1 MKDAI
6 LVDIN
11 RKENLFNMRKNINK
25 IVGLTLCI
33 GMLTGCAQTPES
45 SLVKP
50 KGSKVENAYTE
61 TEGVD
66 MVNEDSSENTK
77 DKNTAVRTTIR
88 DLLNA
93 PETYK
98 SQTTD
103 DSAKL
108 VVNTD
113 ATVEIPDVEKI
124 SAISVTPAE
133 VTQDLLDRI
142 TDAFFSEAKLYT
154 SDSYY
159 TQTKDEIK
167 KTLDELKEDVA
178 NGNLDPYNW
187 GTDEDGNLY
196 YNIYDDIVSKSR
208 YYDDEFHACY
218 EELKRALKKGLVQL
232 VPKMSLLCC
241 DNLYQRVTAGTKD
254 TIPFDCNQFF
264 NGKLKDSFLPFDL
277 NSGIYAPNA
286 CIIGSFKVL
295 GAQKGKNNATIA
307 ELKVAYKGCF
317 TCPSVEAERIPMLPE
332 NYIASQEVEEILEM
346 VTHTPARLFMMTGE
360 AGTGKTTDARMLA
373 QILGLPYYVFTCG
386 PGTDELELLASTVP
400 NMGTKKRMLPQLPDF
415 QDLQMDPASALYV
428 LSGIYEDGISE
439 GEAFHKLLSLAFE
452 KGYESARKEKDFFLK
467 ESEIIKACRR
477 PSVLEIQEP
486 SMIEKPGTLTR
497 LNSLFDDGA
506 VTDLINGEKIRRDPN
521 TIIIMTTNLDYVGCG
536 NFNQS
541 VLSRMSLIQPKQ
553 ELTEEEMK
561 QRITARTG
569 YADENVL
576 RFMISVVKKIHAYLK
591 EEDLQDGVC
600 GYRELE
606 NWVLTFRAIK
616 DIRRAAQIAVLS
628 KAAMDPEEQEHLM
641 KTYIEPYY
649 SKQE

>member
-50 KGSKVENAYTE
+50 KGSKIENAYTE

-196 YNIYDDIVSKSR
+196 YNIYDDIEYWEEQYQSAPETKTLAEGRPVAGSQETENGTAENEFSGVAQMPDGSEYFYMTSSYGSDTLSVKIRKLAKSGGEKLPVDTTWSDYTSSSKGEKPTEESIGISLDEAKKMVQEKVDKMGITNLQFSDWSYALCNNLEKDNSLSNLGSGYAI
-208 YYDDEFHACY
+208 YYTRTINGVPITRTMADGGALEDMDSTMETWSY
-218 EELKRALKKGLVQL
+218 E
-232 VPKMSLLCC
+232 SLYFFV
-241 DNLYQRVTAGTKD
+241 DKDGIESMYYSNPYTIGETKTENL
-254 TIPFDCNQFF
+254 N
-264 NGKLKDSFLPFDL
+264 LLPF
-277 NSGIYAPNA
+277 
-286 CIIGSFKVL
+286 
-295 GAQKGKNNATIA
+295 
-307 ELKVAYKGCF
+307 
-317 TCPSVEAERIPMLPE
+317 
-332 NYIASQEVEEILEM
+332 
-346 VTHTPARLFMMTGE
+346 
-360 AGTGKTTDARMLA
+360 
-373 QILGLPYYVFTCG
+373 
-386 PGTDELELLASTVP
+386 
-400 NMGTKKRMLPQLPDF
+400 
-415 QDLQMDPASALYV
+415 
-428 LSGIYEDGISE
+428 
-439 GEAFHKLLSLAFE
+439 
-452 KGYESARKEKDFFLK
+452 
-467 ESEIIKACRR
+467 SEI
-477 PSVLEIQEP
+477 
-486 SMIEKPGTLTR
+486 
-497 LNSLFDDGA
+497 
-506 VTDLINGEKIRRDPN
+506 
-521 TIIIMTTNLDYVGCG
+521 
-536 NFNQS
+536 
-541 VLSRMSLIQPKQ
+541 
-553 ELTEEEMK
+553 
-561 QRITARTG
+561 
-569 YADENVL
+569 
-576 RFMISVVKKIHAYLK
+576 
-591 EEDLQDGVC
+591 
-600 GYRELE
+600 
-606 NWVLTFRAIK
+606 
-616 DIRRAAQIAVLS
+616 
-628 KAAMDPEEQEHLM
+628 M
-641 KTYIEPYY
+641 KTYEKMMVVTNADNMEYEKSRVYDVDRIVLGYARIYEPSTDPHTGLLVPVWDFFGSRKVEGDYDGNSY
-649 SKQE
+649 SDITDYPNWSFLTINAVDGSIIDRDLGY

>member
-11 RKENLFNMRKNINK
+11 RRENLSNMRKNINK

-196 YNIYDDIVSKSR
+196 YNIYDDIEYWEEQYQSAPETKTLAEGRPVAGSQETENGTAENEFSGVAQMPDGSEYFYKTSSSGSDTLSVKIRKTAKSGG
-208 YYDDEFHACY
+208 EKLPA
-218 EELKRALKKGLVQL
+218 
-232 VPKMSLLCC
+232 
-241 DNLYQRVTAGTKD
+241 D
-254 TIPFDCNQFF
+254 TIWSEYT
-264 NGKLKDSFLPFDL
+264 SF
-277 NSGIYAPNA
+277 
-286 CIIGSFKVL
+286 
-295 GAQKGKNNATIA
+295 
-307 ELKVAYKGCF
+307 
-317 TCPSVEAERIPMLPE
+317 
-332 NYIASQEVEEILEM
+332 
-346 VTHTPARLFMMTGE
+346 
-360 AGTGKTTDARMLA
+360 
-373 QILGLPYYVFTCG
+373 
-386 PGTDELELLASTVP
+386 
-400 NMGTKKRMLPQLPDF
+400 
-415 QDLQMDPASALYV
+415 
-428 LSGIYEDGISE
+428 SE
-439 GEAFHKLLSLAFE
+439 GEKPTEESIGISLDEAKKMVQEKVDKMGITDLQFSDWSYALCNSLEDSLSNLGSGYAIYYTRTINGVPITQTMADGGALE
-452 KGYESARKEKDFFLK
+452 DMDSTMETWSYESLYFFVDKDGIESMSYSNPYTIGETKTENLNLLPF
-467 ESEIIKACRR
+467 SEI
-477 PSVLEIQEP
+477 
-486 SMIEKPGTLTR
+486 
-497 LNSLFDDGA
+497 
-506 VTDLINGEKIRRDPN
+506 
-521 TIIIMTTNLDYVGCG
+521 
-536 NFNQS
+536 
-541 VLSRMSLIQPKQ
+541 
-553 ELTEEEMK
+553 
-561 QRITARTG
+561 
-569 YADENVL
+569 
-576 RFMISVVKKIHAYLK
+576 
-591 EEDLQDGVC
+591 
-600 GYRELE
+600 
-606 NWVLTFRAIK
+606 
-616 DIRRAAQIAVLS
+616 
-628 KAAMDPEEQEHLM
+628 M
-641 KTYIEPYY
+641 KTYEKMMVVTNADNMEYEKSRVYDIDRIVLGYARIYEPSTDPHTGLLVPVWDFFGSRKVEGDYDGNSY
-649 SKQE
+649 SDITDYPNWSFLTINAVDGSIIDRDLGY

>member
-1 MKDAI
+1 MPEICFYEPWTYQLALPEKFEQI
-6 LVDIN
+6 L
-11 RKENLFNMRKNINK
+11 E
-25 IVGLTLCI
+25 
-33 GMLTGCAQTPES
+33 
-45 SLVKP
+45 
-50 KGSKVENAYTE
+50 E
-61 TEGVD
+61 TKKKRISYEAD
-66 MVNEDSSENTK
+66 HCSQYNT
-77 DKNTAVRTTIR
+77 RTQG
-88 DLLNA
+88 
-93 PETYK
+93 K
-98 SQTTD
+98 
-103 DSAKL
+103 SAKL
-108 VVNTD
+108 HPPTLSAVLKLIAMQEQKEPEAGAAGIQN
-113 ATVEIPDVEKI
+113 VENSIRYFCMEYP
-124 SAISVTPAE
+124 
-133 VTQDLLDRI
+133 
-142 TDAFFSEAKLYT
+142 
-154 SDSYY
+154 
-159 TQTKDEIK
+159 
-167 KTLDELKEDVA
+167 LDEEVCVMTYNFRNGRFCGIRKKKDPDGGDTTKMPGVLKGGSTGEEYLA
-178 NGNLDPYNW
+178 MLAFAS
-187 GTDEDGNLY
+187 
-196 YNIYDDIVSKSR
+196 IVSKSR

-218 EELKRALKKGLVQL
+218 EELKRALKKGLEAL
-232 VPKMSLLCC
+232 VLKMSFLCC

-254 TIPFDCNQFF
+254 AIPFDCNQFF

-317 TCPSVEAERIPMLPE
+317 TCPSAEEERIPMLPE

-373 QILGLPYYVFTCG
+373 QILELPYYVFTCG

-400 NMGTKKRMLPQLPDF
+400 NMGTKKGTLPQLPDF

-606 NWVLTFRAIK
+606 NWVLTFQAIK

>member
-196 YNIYDDIVSKSR
+196 YNIYDDIE
-208 YYDDEFHACY
+208 YW
-218 EELKRALKKGLVQL
+218 EEQ
-232 VPKMSLLCC
+232 
-241 DNLYQRVTAGTKD
+241 YQSAPETKTLAEGRPVAG
-254 TIPFDCNQFF
+254 
-264 NGKLKDSFLPFDL
+264 
-277 NSGIYAPNA
+277 
-286 CIIGSFKVL
+286 
-295 GAQKGKNNATIA
+295 
-307 ELKVAYKGCF
+307 
-317 TCPSVEAERIPMLPE
+317 
-332 NYIASQEVEEILEM
+332 SQETENGTAENEFSGVAQMPDGSEY
-346 VTHTPARLFMMTGE
+346 FYMTSSYGSDTLSVKIRKLAKSGGE
-360 AGTGKTTDARMLA
+360 KLPVDTTWSD
-373 QILGLPYYVFTCG
+373 YT
-386 PGTDELELLASTVP
+386 S
-400 NMGTKKRMLPQLPDF
+400 
-415 QDLQMDPASALYV
+415 S
-428 LSGIYEDGISE
+428 SE
-439 GEAFHKLLSLAFE
+439 GEKPTEESIGISLDEAKKMVQEKVDKMGITDLQFSDWSYALCNSLEDSLSNLGSGYAIYYTRTINGIPITQTMADGGALE
-452 KGYESARKEKDFFLK
+452 DMDSTMETWSYESLYFFVDKDGIESMSYSNPYTIGETKTENLNLLPF
-467 ESEIIKACRR
+467 SEI
-477 PSVLEIQEP
+477 
-486 SMIEKPGTLTR
+486 
-497 LNSLFDDGA
+497 
-506 VTDLINGEKIRRDPN
+506 
-521 TIIIMTTNLDYVGCG
+521 
-536 NFNQS
+536 
-541 VLSRMSLIQPKQ
+541 
-553 ELTEEEMK
+553 
-561 QRITARTG
+561 
-569 YADENVL
+569 
-576 RFMISVVKKIHAYLK
+576 
-591 EEDLQDGVC
+591 
-600 GYRELE
+600 
-606 NWVLTFRAIK
+606 
-616 DIRRAAQIAVLS
+616 
-628 KAAMDPEEQEHLM
+628 M
-641 KTYIEPYY
+641 KTYEKMMVVTNADNMEYEKSRVYDIDRIVLGYARIYEPSTDPHTGLLVPVWDFFGSRKVEGDYDGNSY
-649 SKQE
+649 SDITDYPSWSFLTINAVDGSIIDRDLGY